1 MNHAPRICIFWAFP
15 FKRINGTLGSVP
27 TNHQSIEIQLMRKFY
42 SNQQILQALN
52 SNRQPALEELFLS
65 LKDSVGSFKYE
76 QLSELSLSNPE
87 ITDKA
92 CKFIP
97 PTKESC
103 LSSDE
108 HRDIETTLKVCFGVS
123 YVCTLMLY
131 KYAKAILLEGH
142 LHGSINSMHHNSC
155 LVHANVTPGLVKK
168 YLMVI
173 TE

>member
-1 MNHAPRICIFWAFP
+1 
-15 FKRINGTLGSVP
+15 
-27 TNHQSIEIQLMRKFY
+27 MRKFY

-52 SNRQPALEELFLS
+52 SNRQPALEELFLP

-92 CKFIP
+92 CKFVP
-97 PTKESC
+97 PIKESF

-108 HRDIETTLKVCFGVS
+108 HRDIETTLKACFGVR
-123 YVCTLMLY
+123 TLMLYY